1 MAPDAVSIP
10 ATQTYSLEAFP
21 AAAAWLDHSG
31 AVREANRLWRRLLG
45 DQAIGQPFV
54 ERLHPEDGERVRR
67 GLGLVQVG
75 GLSPTF
81 RVRVAVDGGWAPYT
95 LRARADGGIG
105 GMGLG
110 AGWLIHLHP
119 CEGQGEAVV
128 SLAAGNGALAFAH
141 EVAVDLLQELDPQR
155 LLARALDG
163 LVAALPVRAA
173 FIPVL
178 DRQERMAAV
187 VAVAGR
193 GLESLRGRRI
203 EVVGGVCGRLDEIGR
218 ARFVAAGDPLF
229 TDDPLFP
236 EGPPPE
242 GLLLAPLHY
251 EDRVLGGIC
260 AVPRAGRPEAVD
272 SLLLES
278 VELLARLVCGTLQSA
293 RRFDRVRQASDHHE
307 RLLSVLPDPLWI
319 IGPDDVVEEC
329 NTPASQLMGN
339 DCVGQAVNTVF
350 CEGAGG
356 EICAAIAAV
365 QAGTAARADLRV
377 SLVRDSRP
385 LTALVAVLPLAPRE
399 SGRVV
404 VFARDITQLLAIEEE
419 REQMRAATTEAA
431 RLAAVGELATGM
443 AHEINNPLMG
453 IINYA
458 DLARDEVPV
467 DSTMRQWMDVIIS
480 EGERIAEL
488 LRHLRALGRS
498 DGMAVEPTAL
508 ADTVAAALSLVGH
521 GLGRDGIDVALDLPP
536 TLPPVLVVP
545 YQLQQAIIAL
555 ISNACWAIAERRL
568 PCTTDS
574 RGWIGIHA
582 EPAMEGDRRGVRL
595 TVADNG
601 VGIDGQDLPRVF
613 DPFFTRR
620 TGRSGLGLGLTRVRK
635 DVAGWGGQIHA
646 GQRQEGGAVVTLWI
660 PTQAMEEPCT

>member
-1 MAPDAVSIP
+1 MAPDAASTP
-10 ATQTYSLEAFP
+10 ATPTYTLDAFP
-21 AAAAWLDHSG
+21 TAAAWLDHGG

-45 DQAIGQPFV
+45 AQAVGERLV
-54 ERLHPEDGERVRR
+54 ERLHPEDGERVQR
-67 GLGLVQVG
+67 GLALVQDG
-75 GLSPTF
+75 GLSPEF
-81 RVRVAVDGGWAPYT
+81 RVRVRVDGGWAPCT
-95 LRARADGGIG
+95 LRARADAGIG

-110 AGWLIHLHP
+110 AGWLVHLHP

-155 LLARALDG
+155 LLVRALDG

-178 DRQERMAAV
+178 DRREKMAAV
-187 VAVAGR
+187 VAVAGS
-193 GLESLRGRRI
+193 EFEALRGRRI
-203 EVVGGVCGRLDEIGR
+203 EVTGGVCGRLDEIGR
-218 ARFVAAGDPLF
+218 ARFVPASDPLF
-229 TDDPLFP
+229 VDDPLFP
-236 EGPPPE
+236 DGPPPE

-278 VELLARLVCGTLQSA
+278 VELLARLVCGTLESA
-293 RRFDRVRQASDHHE
+293 RRFDRVRQASDHQE

-319 IGPDDVVEEC
+319 VGGDDVVEEC
-329 NTPASQLMGN
+329 NAPASALMGAH
-339 DCVGQAVNTVF
+339 CVGQAVNTVF
-350 CEGAGG
+350 REGTGG
-356 EICAAIAAV
+356 EICAAITTVQTGAAE
-365 QAGTAARADLRV
+365 RADLRL
-377 SLVRDSRP
+377 SLDKGAAP
-385 LTALVAVLPLAPRE
+385 LTALVTVRPLAPRE

-404 VFARDITQLLAIEEE
+404 VFARDITELLAIEGE

-458 DLARDEVPV
+458 DLARDELPS
-467 DSTMRQWMDVIIS
+467 DSTLRQWMEVIIS

-488 LRHLRALGRS
+488 LRHLRALGRA

-508 ADTVAAALSLVGH
+508 AETVAAALTLVGH
-521 GLGRDGIDVALDLPP
+521 GLGRDGIELALDLPP
-536 TLPPVLVVP
+536 DLPPVAVVSH
-545 YQLQQAIIAL
+545 QLQQAIVTL
-555 ISNACWAIAERRL
+555 ISNARWAIAERRSRGA
-568 PCTTDS
+568 TDL
-574 RGWIGIHA
+574 RGWIGMHA
-582 EPAMEGDRRGVRL
+582 EAASEAGRRGVRL

-601 VGIDGQDLPRVF
+601 IGIDEQDLPRVF

-620 TGRSGLGLGLTRVRK
+620 AGRSGLGLGLTRVRK
-635 DVAGWGGQIHA
+635 DVAGWHGRVQA
-646 GQRQEGGAVVTLWI
+646 AQRKEGGAVITLWMPI
-660 PTQAMEEPCT
+660 QATEEP

>member
-1 MAPDAVSIP
+1 MAPDAASTS
-10 ATQTYSLEAFP
+10 ATPIYSLEAFP
-21 AAAAWLDHSG
+21 AAAAWLDRSG

-45 DQAIGQPFV
+45 EQAIGEPLV
-54 ERLHPEDGERVRR
+54 ERLHPEDGDRLRR
-67 GLGLVQVG
+67 GLALVQAG
-75 GLSPTF
+75 GLSPEF
-81 RVRVAVDGGWAPYT
+81 RVRVAVDGGWAPCT

-110 AGWLIHLHP
+110 AGWLVHLHP

-178 DRQERMAAV
+178 DREERMAAV
-187 VAVAGR
+187 VAVAGS
-193 GLESLRGRRI
+193 GLEFLRGRRV
-203 EVVGGVCGRLDEIGR
+203 EVSGGVCGRLDELGR
-218 ARFVAAGDPLF
+218 ARFVAASDPLF
-229 TDDPLFP
+229 IDDPLFSD
-236 EGPPPE
+236 GPPPE

-260 AVPRAGRPEAVD
+260 AVPRTDRPGAGD
-272 SLLLES
+272 SILLES

-319 IGPDDVVEEC
+319 VGPDDVVEEC
-329 NTPASQLMGN
+329 NSPASELMGN

-350 CEGAGG
+350 RQGSGG

-365 QAGTAARADLRV
+365 QAGEALRADMRLLLDRG
-377 SLVRDSRP
+377 SRP
-385 LTALVAVLPLAPRE
+385 VTALATVRPLEPRE

-404 VFARDITQLLAIEEE
+404 VFARDITDLLAIEEE
-419 REQMRAATTEAA
+419 RQHMRAATTEAA

-458 DLARDEVPV
+458 DLARDEVPA
-467 DSTMRQWMDVIIS
+467 DSTLHEWLGVILS

-488 LRHLRALGRS
+488 LRHLRALGRT
-498 DGMAVEPTAL
+498 DGMAVDATSLP
-508 ADTVAAALSLVGH
+508 DTMAAALSLVGH
-521 GLGRDGIDVALDLPP
+521 GLGRDGIDIALDLPP
-536 TLPPVLVVP
+536 DLPPVQVVP
-545 YQLQQAIIAL
+545 HQLQQAIVAL
-555 ISNACWAIAERRL
+555 VSNARWAIGERRARGEQ
-568 PCTTDS
+568 DG
-574 RGWIGIHA
+574 RGWIGIQA
-582 EPAMEGDRRGVRL
+582 VAASEGTRRGVHL

-601 VGIDGQDLPRVF
+601 IGIDARDLSRVF

-620 TGRSGLGLGLTRVRK
+620 EGRSGLGLGLTRVRK
-635 DVAGWGGQIHA
+635 DVAGWGGRIHA
-646 GQRQEGGAVVTLWI
+646 AQREEGGTVITLWMPI
-660 PTQAMEEPCT
+660 RKPEEP